1 MQSVFLGPG
10 LIILDVIY
18 SFQLLT
24 VVSTDTH
31 YIGDILLNIGFDEVD
46 DSRYNKYFVFD
57 KVKVKADADSLNGK
71 IRHFKY
77 NFNYKVVLFFYE
89 QEKFWQN
96 QIRKK
101 NLIFNFVIL
110 FFKKVR
116 IILKLLIN

>member
-1 MQSVFLGPG
+1 M
-10 LIILDVIY
+10 
-18 SFQLLT
+18 T

-46 DSRYNKYFVFD
+46 DSRYNKDFVFE

-89 QEKFWQN
+89 QQKFYQN
-96 QIRKK
+96 QLRKK
-101 NLIFNFVIL
+101 KFNI
-110 FFKKVR
+110 
-116 IILKLLIN
+116 

>member
-1 MQSVFLGPG
+1 MKSVFLGPG

-18 SFQLLT
+18 SFQLLI
-24 VVSTDTH
+24 VVSTDTL

-46 DSRYNKYFVFD
+46 DSRYNNNFIFK

-89 QEKFWQN
+89 QEKF
-96 QIRKK
+96 
-101 NLIFNFVIL
+101 
-110 FFKKVR
+110 
-116 IILKLLIN
+116 